1 MNTGTNNA
9 LLEADAASNA
19 LRDQEPGQPHAFG
32 SHYRRNEAGTK
43 VSKKFIMI

>member
-19 LRDQEPGQPHAFG
+19 LRDHKPRQPTPSNRITPG
-32 SHYRRNEAGTK
+32 SEA
-43 VSKKFIMI
+43 VN